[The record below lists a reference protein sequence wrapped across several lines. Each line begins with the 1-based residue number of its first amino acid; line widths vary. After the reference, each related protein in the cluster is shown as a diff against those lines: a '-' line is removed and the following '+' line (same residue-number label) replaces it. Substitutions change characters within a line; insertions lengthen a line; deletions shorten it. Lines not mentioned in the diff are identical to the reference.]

1 MSGGQHQLE
10 HGVAAA
16 VPSPAALTDFSPAGE
31 LLAEPL
37 PIPGLSTDE
46 TARRSGGGGADPLGG
61 SAVDGE
67 TEAALRSPSGG
78 KALDP
83 TTRASME
90 TAFGADF
97 SSVRVHTDNKAA
109 TLSRSMQATAFTHGQ
124 NIFFSEG
131 TYQPGS
137 EGGSHLLAHELTH
150 VVQRQQGRDSGG
162 ASASGTTIGKAD
174 DPLET
179 EAEAVATN
187 VVGALR
193 RQTKNCGC
201 GNH

>member
-16 VPSPAALTDFSPAGE
+16 GPMPAALTEFSSTGE
-31 LLAEPL
+31 VIAEPMPL
-37 PIPGLSTDE
+37 PGLSTDDPVRRAP
-46 TARRSGGGGADPLGG
+46 ARSADPLGG
-61 SAVDGE
+61 SAVDSQ
-67 TEAALRSPSGG
+67 TESALRNPAGG

-83 TTRASME
+83 GTRSSME
-90 TAFGADF
+90 SAFGADF
-97 SSVRVHTDNKAA
+97 GSVRVHTDSAA
-109 TLSRSMQATAFTHGQ
+109 SKLSRSMQATAFTHGSD
-124 NIFFSEG
+124 IYFSEG
-131 TYQPGS
+131 TYTPGS
-137 EGGSHLLAHELTH
+137 DSGSHLLAHELTH
-150 VVQRQQGRDSGG
+150 VVQRQQGRDTGG
-162 ASASGTTIGKAD
+162 VSASGTTIGKAN
-174 DPLET
+174 DPLEA